1 MNKIW
6 LRLIL
11 VIINSKALGGFMKKK
26 LLLILMVCIPFISII
41 LVILFRATAE
51 PTNEEIIKS
60 SLDLSDKMIRANY
73 FKKVN

>member
-1 MNKIW
+1 
-6 LRLIL
+6 
-11 VIINSKALGGFMKKK
+11 MKKK

-60 SLDLSDKMIRANY
+60 LKEI
-73 FKKVN
+73 KC